1 MNKQTETM
9 TFVGIPFY
17 TPKKNEAY
25 LSTEQR
31 QHLEHILQLWRA
43 QLMEQVNTTMSHL
56 QQDEGTHLADP
67 LDAAQREE
75 EVTIELRT
83 RDRERKLIKK
93 IDEILE
99 FVADPNY
106 GYCESCGAEIGL
118 RRLEIRPT
126 ATQCIDCKTVDEI
139 KEQRT
144 QS

>member
-1 MNKQTETM
+1 
-9 TFVGIPFY
+9 
-17 TPKKNEAY
+17 
-25 LSTEQR
+25 
-31 QHLEHILQLWRA
+31 
-43 QLMEQVNTTMSHL
+43 MEQVNTTMSHL
-56 QQDEGTHLADP
+56 QQDEGTHLPDP

-93 IDEILE
+93 IDEMLE
-99 FVADPNY
+99 FVTDPNY